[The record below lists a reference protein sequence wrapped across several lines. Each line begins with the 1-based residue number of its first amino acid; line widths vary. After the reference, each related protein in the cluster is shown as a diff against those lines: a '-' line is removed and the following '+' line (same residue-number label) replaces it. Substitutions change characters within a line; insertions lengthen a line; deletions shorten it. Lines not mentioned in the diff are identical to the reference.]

1 MKKVTYTL
9 ITGATSGIGKAC
21 AEALAATGRNL
32 IIVARREQRLQ
43 ALKQTLET
51 TYKISVQ
58 AHQLDVQKVEDV
70 ERFFTTIADQSIDV
84 LINNAGLARGKAHF
98 EDYDWADIQE
108 MITTNIIGFTKV
120 AQKAIPFLKKTKG
133 HIVNISSIAGLES
146 YEGGAVYSGTKAF
159 VQKISAG
166 LRHDLLGSD
175 IRVTDIAPGAVK
187 TEFSV
192 VRFHGDQEKADK
204 VYEGFVPLSAKD
216 IADCVVFALT
226 RPAHVNISSMVIMP
240 TSQASATHIFTQP

>member
-1 MKKVTYTL
+1 MHYTL

-21 AEALAATGRNL
+21 AEALAVTGRN
-32 IIVARREQRLQ
+32 IILVARREQRLTDFKKE
-43 ALKQTLET
+43 LKEK
-51 TYKISVQ
+51 YKVDVL
-58 AHQLDVQKVEDV
+58 AYQLDLQKLEDI
-70 ERFFTTIADQSIDV
+70 EKFFITIADKSIDV

-98 EDYDWADIQE
+98 EEYDWDDIQE
-108 MITTNIIGFTKV
+108 MIATNIIGFTKV
-120 AQKAIPFLKKTKG
+120 AQKTIPFLKKTKG

-146 YEGGAVYSGTKAF
+146 YEGGAVYCGTKAF

-166 LRHDLLGSD
+166 LRHDLLGTE

-192 VRFHGDQEKADK
+192 VRFHGDEAQAEK

-216 IADCVVFALT
+216 IADCVVFALH

-240 TSQASATHIFTQP
+240 TSQASATRIFKKQ